1 MLAPSMIPIDGFKV
15 YSEALMEGVTSD
27 PSVSVPRAIGA
38 NPALTAMADPEDE
51 PSGL

>member
-1 MLAPSMIPIDGFKV
+1 MV
-15 YSEALMEGVTSD
+15 YSEALMEGVTRD

-38 NPALTAMADPEDE
+38 NPALTAMADPEEE